1 MSQFDFASA
10 NLRTDASVDSAS
22 LSGLLSVI
30 QNDLSEKSWSSDYAS
45 FLLPETPEYLEAS
58 IAMAAEFS
66 DFDALVIVGIGGS
79 NLGTAA
85 IAEALFGKLAFA
97 RLEKTLFFLDTVDTS
112 KVSSVLSVVE
122 AIVSDGGKVGL
133 VTVSKSGSTAETAAL
148 SAVAY
153 EFMKKRCGLSAS
165 DCVAITE
172 PGSKLSKYAESEG
185 WKSLPMRPKVGG
197 RYSVLSNVGLFPLA
211 FLGVDVEELLEG
223 AAAGIA
229 DSCGED
235 AATNPAFLGAK
246 YLFEGS
252 AEGRNVVDH
261 FFFTDAFE
269 SVGKWYRQLL
279 GESVGKELKK
289 DGSRANA
296 GLTPTTSIGS
306 TDLHSVG
313 QLYLGGPRDKS
324 FTFVRAVPIE
334 ELRVPG
340 DAALDAVVPH
350 IAGKPLQAI
359 MDAIYQGTAEAYRT
373 KGIPF
378 AQWELQ
384 EGSAYDLGYFLQVK
398 MCEVAYLG
406 MMFGVDP
413 FDQPNVEDYKV
424 GTKRVLAEGR

>member
-10 NLRTDASVDSAS
+10 NLRQDAAADAAV
-22 LSGLLSVI
+22 LKNLLSEI

-45 FLLPETPEYLEAS
+45 FLLPETSEYLEAS
-58 IAMAAEFS
+58 TAMAAEFS
-66 DFDALVIVGIGGS
+66 DCDALVIVGIGGS

-85 IAEALFGKLAFA
+85 IAEALFGKLATA

-112 KVSSVLSVVE
+112 KVSNILSVVE
-122 AIVSDGGKVGL
+122 EIASDGGKIGL

-153 EFMKKRCGLSAS
+153 DFMKKRCGLTAS
-165 DCVAITE
+165 ECVAITE

-185 WKSLPMRPKVGG
+185 WKTLSMRPKVGG

-252 AEGRNVVDH
+252 ADGRNVVDH

-279 GESVGKELKK
+279 GESVGKEFKK

-324 FTFVRAVPIE
+324 FTFVREIPSE
-334 ELRVPG
+334 EIRVP
-340 DAALDAVVPH
+340 DHASLDTVVPH
-350 IAGKPLQAI
+350 IAGKPLQTI

-413 FDQPNVEDYKV
+413 FDQPNVEDYKL
-424 GTKRVLAEGR
+424 GTKRVLAQGF

>member
-1 MSQFDFASA
+1 M
-10 NLRTDASVDSAS
+10 
-22 LSGLLSVI
+22 
-30 QNDLSEKSWSSDYAS
+30 
-45 FLLPETPEYLEAS
+45 
-58 IAMAAEFS
+58 
-66 DFDALVIVGIGGS
+66 
-79 NLGTAA
+79 
-85 IAEALFGKLAFA
+85 
-97 RLEKTLFFLDTVDTS
+97 
-112 KVSSVLSVVE
+112 
-122 AIVSDGGKVGL
+122 
-133 VTVSKSGSTAETAAL
+133 
-148 SAVAY
+148 
-153 EFMKKRCGLSAS
+153 
-165 DCVAITE
+165 
-172 PGSKLSKYAESEG
+172 
-185 WKSLPMRPKVGG
+185 
-197 RYSVLSNVGLFPLA
+197 
-211 FLGVDVEELLEG
+211 
-223 AAAGIA
+223 
-229 DSCGED
+229 
-235 AATNPAFLGAK
+235 GAK

-279 GESVGKELKK
+279 GESVGKEFRK

-324 FTFVRAVPIE
+324 FTFVRAVPVE
-334 ELRVPG
+334 ELRVPS

-350 IAGKPLQAI
+350 IAGKPLHDI

-424 GTKRVLAEGR
+424 GTKRVLAQGF